1 MKERQI
7 NVTINSVLKDRE
19 CEELKKEK
27 DTVAQKYMR
36 EMENLKLMYTQEL
49 YIAKRFDKSGK

>member
-1 MKERQI
+1 M
-7 NVTINSVLKDRE
+7 VNSVEKDRE